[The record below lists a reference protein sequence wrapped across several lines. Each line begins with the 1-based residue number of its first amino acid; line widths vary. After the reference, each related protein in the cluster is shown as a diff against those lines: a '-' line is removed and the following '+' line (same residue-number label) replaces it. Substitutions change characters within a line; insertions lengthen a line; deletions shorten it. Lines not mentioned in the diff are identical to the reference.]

1 MHLAQAGLARIAG
14 HPRAVLDSRAK
25 MRVDLDT
32 EAGEQTDV
40 GLRLLAKSIGSRYG

>member
-1 MHLAQAGLARIAG
+1 
-14 HPRAVLDSRAK
+14 

-40 GLRLLAKSIGSRYG
+40 GLRLLAKGMGRATAEGDHDSGHDKGLAD